1 MIDIHALL
9 TVPYLDRGR
18 TMEGLDCWGQLLLVR
33 RAMGLPE
40 LPSIGP
46 VSRAEPLEMQH
57 QYRRVQATLEACLP
71 QPGAIAAVFRGTAFV
86 HVGVVVEIDG
96 RLAVLETN
104 QGSGPRWKSVADF
117 VDTYYKV
124 IFYRDKSLPEQ
135 ADA

>member
-9 TVPYLDRGR
+9 AVPYVDRGR

-33 RAMGLPE
+33 QAMGLPE

-46 VSRAEPLEMQH
+46 VSRAEPIEMQR
-57 QYRRVQATLEACLP
+57 QYKRVHSTLEVCEA
-71 QPGAIAAVFRGTAFV
+71 QPGAVAAVFRGTAFV